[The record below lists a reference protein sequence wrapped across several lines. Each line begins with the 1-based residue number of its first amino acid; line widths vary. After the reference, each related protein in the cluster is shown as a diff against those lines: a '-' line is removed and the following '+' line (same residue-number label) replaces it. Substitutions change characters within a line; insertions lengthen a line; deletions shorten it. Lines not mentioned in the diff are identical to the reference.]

1 MSTMMSAR
9 SALKWNLSDEPFIS
23 NFNLGNGR
31 FFNFKG
37 KRKNSLEWY
46 NIGIQDYMPTWMWWF
61 SSRFLGR
68 EKTDAPSG
76 SLDARFTWDDAWLG
90 GSCLRIHGS
99 SGSKTYLHLF
109 KTEFGLRN
117 GDVIT
122 VRYKINGGKGDAT
135 LALSMKGDEASAI
148 ESESLRITT
157 GNEIPGSWNERRF
170 TVGSEIAAD
179 GKELATALRMVK

>member
-1 MSTMMSAR
+1 
-9 SALKWNLSDEPFIS
+9 
-23 NFNLGNGR
+23 
-31 FFNFKG
+31 
-37 KRKNSLEWY
+37 
-46 NIGIQDYMPTWMWWF
+46 MPTWMWWF
-61 SSRFLGR
+61 SSSFLGR

-135 LALSMKGDEASAI
+135 LTLSMKGDEASAI

-157 GNEIPGSWNERRF
+157 GNEIPGSWNECRF

-179 GKELATALRMVK
+179 GKELALIAMRFDSATDLRTCCWEKCR